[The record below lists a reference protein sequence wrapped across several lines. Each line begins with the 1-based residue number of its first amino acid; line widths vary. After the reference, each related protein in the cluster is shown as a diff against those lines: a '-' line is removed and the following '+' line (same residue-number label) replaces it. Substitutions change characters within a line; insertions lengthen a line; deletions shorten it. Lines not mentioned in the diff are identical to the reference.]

1 MSTSDVPAGPDQS
14 DLPDPPGPPEA
25 LASRPSAS
33 EQDLGRLFTEAQ
45 RFTEAALEALE
56 SQVNELLD
64 EAAAKARQIVLEA
77 QNEAAAIRA
86 EARRTLGHED
96 DTADGR

>member
-1 MSTSDVPAGPDQS
+1 MSASDVPAGPDAS
-14 DLPDPPGPPEA
+14 GLPDPPGPPEA
-25 LASRPSAS
+25 LTSRPPAN

-56 SQVNELLD
+56 AQVNELLG

-86 EARRTLGHED
+86 EARRTLGPED
-96 DTADGR
+96 DAADGR